1 MPALS
6 DLNLNKQ
13 LYRESVSSDGDYY
26 TPESL
31 SGVVSSG
38 SSSLSS
44 ETVPESI
51 TSGELLGNL
60 IMVDGFIRS
69 KGYIANTS
77 GWTIN
82 ADGSVEFDSGYFR
95 GDITGAS
102 GTFSGTLTG
111 GSLNIPD
118 ITTASSFHVDVSGNT
133 WWGTNIATG
142 YATAPAKILATGA
155 ATFTNVSITGGTVN
169 WSTVAG
175 TTNAP
180 ANNATVGADWS
191 TNLSN
196 IPNTLASPA
205 GDGLYLS
212 STYLGYY
219 KSSVWTSYIKND
231 GSFYF
236 AGDAGSHIDWNVTT
250 PATMTIAGALSTTTG
265 SVIATTY
272 LSGLVGLA
280 NTNVAAQGWTSTLV
294 FSSTDYN
301 TIAWAAGAFTTA
313 GGTAYSI
320 DAGNTGN
327 MAATTY
333 IYLDT
338 AVSTTVLQTTTTA
351 ATANG
356 SGKVLI
362 AVAKPNTDTTSD
374 ASVQV
379 FGGTGGEILFVDN
392 IAANSASTNEF
403 VSNTAQIA
411 NLIVTNA
418 KINDLAVSK
427 LTAGTITSQ
436 AITLAVSGGAGD
448 VKIQAGKTDFGD
460 TTNGFILGIDDSD
473 SDTAKFEIG
482 NSTKYL
488 TWDGSTLDATGL
500 AYNVVRLAGETIDTS
515 SYPAPV
521 FIAKESDTNIA
532 SGDIYSQTTTDNY
545 LECYSSL
552 YGTITQSFDVLTD
565 VNYNINKITGVKL
578 KFSKTGSPTGVMPI
592 EIREAAGYGNSYQ
605 MTTIASGTIDPA
617 TFDGTETEY
626 TITFSSAADIV
637 PGRSY
642 LVLIGKPSTSSNSSN
657 YVRVYYT
664 QNVNYNTGYMSGG
677 ADAANLTLFPNYSLY
692 FKVVGERD
700 VKTVIIDKV
709 YNIDTAYTNS
719 FQVDGLAVSSGD
731 EDDNIKVRTE
741 GICDG
746 FTGLVSGRKY
756 YYNTTTTYIPAQQTA
771 TNTSLILGQAGGSDY
786 KKIGQTF
793 KYIADSNYPTFYS
806 IKVNL
811 SKTGTPSDNVV
822 CKLYKYNNSYTVPT
836 ALYTADNVIAGGSV
850 TGSEAEYEF
859 LFSDV
864 ALSDRQTYYLE
875 LTRSGD
881 SDASNYFRVY
891 YNSNNNLYQNGSLY
905 YNSSGTTM
913 DVQNYDM
920 KFIVTYI
927 PEDTIGYLSTAPNST
942 YEILVGNAISATEME
957 IIKTPSFKTR
967 QTLTSGTIYYAYSD
981 GWVTAYGSGAT
992 NTYENITGYTDSEPL
1007 PTTVAAKF
1015 SASTNVFGGISFPV
1029 KKGDYYKFVQSG
1041 DDTVLAY
1048 FNPNN

>member
-1 MPALS
+1 MSEVTTQYEIP
-6 DLNLNKQ
+6 
-13 LYRESVSSDGDYY
+13 
-26 TPESL
+26 TPEPIEGAL
-31 SGVVSSG
+31 TPQGGNTIVSQ
-38 SSSLSS
+38 
-44 ETVPESI
+44 
-51 TSGELLGNL
+51 GNL
-60 IMVDGFIRS
+60 QSPSFSPTTGYQFTPNGDATIRNLVASGRITVTAGGVIGGFDIGSDFLRDTADSFGLASTVTGGDDVRLWAGDTYANRS
-69 KGYIANTS
+69 TADFRVTEAGALVATS
-77 GWTIN
+77 AT
-82 ADGSVEFDSGYFR
+82 
-95 GDITGAS
+95 ITGAITANS
-102 GTFSGTLTG
+102 GSIGGFTIGSGNMTSNKLAFQGTNERILVGDATAPLAGSGIFIGKDGSDYEFRVGDPNAKYLHYDGATGFNLNGVYISQAVLASLAQGTALEIQQWQFTGVFSATDNDTVAWTAGTLT
-111 GSLNIPD
+111 
-118 ITTASSFHVDVSGNT
+118 
-133 WWGTNIATG
+133 
-142 YATAPAKILATGA
+142 
-155 ATFTNVSITGGTVN
+155 
-169 WSTVAG
+169 
-175 TTNAP
+175 
-180 ANNATVGADWS
+180 
-191 TNLSN
+191 
-196 IPNTLASPA
+196 
-205 GDGLYLS
+205 
-212 STYLGYY
+212 
-219 KSSVWTSYIKND
+219 TSD
-231 GSFYF
+231 GSSY
-236 AGDAGSHIDWNVTT
+236 A
-250 PATMTIAGALSTTTG
+250 
-265 SVIATTY
+265 
-272 LSGLVGLA
+272 
-280 NTNVAAQGWTSTLV
+280 
-294 FSSTDYN
+294 
-301 TIAWAAGAFTTA
+301 
-313 GGTAYSI
+313 I
-320 DAGNTGN
+320 DAGATGN
-327 MAATTY
+327 MVATTY
-333 IYLDT
+333 IYFSLIN
-338 AVSTTVLQTTTTA
+338 STTVLQTS
-351 ATANG
+351 ATASTAVGAGKILICVANNVA
-356 SGKVLI
+356 SGK
-362 AVAKPNTDTTSD
+362 D
-374 ASVQV
+374 AEFQV
-379 FGGTGGEILFVDN
+379 FGGTGGLSKLITADN
-392 IAANSASTNEF
+392 IAADTITANEIAANTITANELTISQLSA
-403 VSNTAQIA
+403 IA
-411 NLIVTNA
+411 A
-418 KINDLAVSK
+418 DL
-427 LTAGTITSQ
+427 GTIT
-436 AITLAVSGGAGD
+436 AGNITLNSSGYIKGGQSGYNAGAGFFLGYNSSAY
-448 VKIQAGKTDFGD
+448 KFSLGD
-460 TTNGFILGIDDSD
+460 Q
-473 SDTAKFEIG
+473 
-482 NSTKYL
+482 TKYL

-515 SYPAPV
+515 SYPALV

-642 LVLIGKPSTSSNSSN
+642 LVLIGQPSTSSNSSN

-677 ADAANLTLFPNYSLY
+677 ADAANLTIFPNYSLY

-709 YNIDTAYTNS
+709 YNIDTTHTNS

-731 EDDNIKVRTE
+731 EDANIKVRTD

-864 ALSDRQTYYLE
+864 ALSDGQTYYLE

-891 YNSNNNLYQNGSLY
+891 YNSDNNLYQNGSLY